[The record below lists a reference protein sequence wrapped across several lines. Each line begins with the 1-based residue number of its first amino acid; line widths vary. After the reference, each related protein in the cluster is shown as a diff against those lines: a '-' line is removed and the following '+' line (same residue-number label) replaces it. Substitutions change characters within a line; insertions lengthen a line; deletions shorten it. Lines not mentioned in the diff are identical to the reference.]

1 MFCWLSDLNYHAD
14 YMGTHGSSKKEAI
27 TLGLS
32 SLKQEKQTALGK
44 IRVSTFTDYQFPLL

>member
-32 SLKQEKQTALGK
+32 SLKQEKRTALGK